1 MAVTYY
7 DIGDIVRINGVF
19 RDVSS
24 NLQDPTTLA
33 IRISVPPTPTTTTYT
48 YGTDTALEKDGTGL
62 YHIDFTIAVA
72 GTHGWSWVASGT
84 GQASEYGEFYV
95 RKSITTGAGERLIE
109 SARTELDDEESPY
122 RYSNKVILNALKKAV
137 KRLNWGFT
145 ISSSGAT
152 TDAIF
157 ISLSPASTEE
167 DELWI
172 AELASIYARKAKGG
186 TGKWRDGDIS
196 WDGTGLQKELDDFFS
211 RAAWHQPSTN
221 SDTYFMSTTDMQNRD
236 KISYGVEREIGEY
249 YDANTGATVVETYD
263 VSG

>member
-1 MAVTYY
+1 M
-7 DIGDIVRINGVF
+7 
-19 RDVSS
+19 
-24 NLQDPTTLA
+24 
-33 IRISVPPTPTTTTYT
+33 
-48 YGTDTALEKDGTGL
+48 
-62 YHIDFTIAVA
+62 
-72 GTHGWSWVASGT
+72 
-84 GQASEYGEFYV
+84 
-95 RKSITTGAGERLIE
+95 AGETLVDSVR
-109 SARTELDDEESPY
+109 AELDDSDTPY
-122 RYSNKVILNALKKAV
+122 RYSNSLCLNALKKAV

-145 ISSSGAT
+145 ISSSSAT
-152 TDAIF
+152 GTDIT
-157 ISLSPASTEE
+157 ISITPTPSEE

-172 AELASIYARKAKGG
+172 AELASIYARKAKNG

-196 WDGTGLQKELDDFFS
+196 WDGTGIQKELDDFFS